1 MFSVPRIVA
10 GAAIALAS
18 AAGIGAAMLMPGR
31 SGATPPGGNGAVAF
45 ERFAGPREDD
55 RSAQIFTRSPSG
67 EVAQLTR
74 FSGGAFDPAWS
85 PDGSRIAFER
95 WFTRAKKPDQLYT
108 MAADGG
114 DVRKLTSGCSP
125 PRCLWDDW
133 ASYAPDGGRI
143 AFVRA
148 YGPLRH
154 KRFNKHDELFYP
166 SAADIMVVGSA
177 GGAPTAVRHFTVD
190 PQPGDGG
197 VSWSPD
203 GARFVVALSTLKQP
217 TKHTNVSS
225 ALFVMNADGSA
236 RRRITPWALGA
247 GNPDWSPDGSTIVFN
262 SEGGHSPNIHVVRPD
277 GSGLKQLL
285 KGNSANAGIGP
296 VVNPSWSPDGK
307 EIVFAA
313 PKKRGNYVQADIY
326 TMAADGS
333 NVKPL
338 VVSAKMEQEAA
349 WQPLR

>member
-1 MFSVPRIVA
+1 MFSVPRTA
-10 GAAIALAS
+10 ASAAIAVAS
-18 AAGIGAAMLMPGR
+18 AAGVGTAMLMPGR
-31 SGATPPGGNGAVAF
+31 SEATPPGTNGAVAF
-45 ERFAGPREDD
+45 QRFAGPREDA
-55 RSAQIFTRSPSG
+55 RTAQIFTRSPSG
-67 EVAQLTR
+67 EVKKLTR
-74 FSGGAFDPAWS
+74 FNGGAFDPAWS

-95 WFTRAKKPDQLYT
+95 WFARAKKPDQLFT
-108 MAADGG
+108 MAADGS
-114 DVRKLTSGCSP
+114 DVRKLTSGCGP

-154 KRFNKHDELFYP
+154 KRFNEHDELDYP
-166 SAADIMVVGSA
+166 SAADIMVVDAA
-177 GGAPTAVRHFTVD
+177 GGAPTLVRHFTAD
-190 PQPGDGG
+190 PQPEPGG
-197 VSWSPD
+197 VAWSPD
-203 GARFVVALSTLKQP
+203 GTRFVVALSTLKQP

-225 ALFVMNADGSA
+225 ALFVMNSDGSA
-236 RRRITPWALGA
+236 ERRITPWALGA

-262 SEGGHSPNIHVVRPD
+262 SQGGHSHNIHVVQPG

-285 KGNSANAGIGP
+285 KGNSADVGLGP
-296 VVNPSWSPDGK
+296 VENPSWSPDGK
-307 EIVFAA
+307 EIILTA

-326 TMAADGS
+326 TLATDGS

-338 VVSAKMEQEAA
+338 VVSAKMEHAVA